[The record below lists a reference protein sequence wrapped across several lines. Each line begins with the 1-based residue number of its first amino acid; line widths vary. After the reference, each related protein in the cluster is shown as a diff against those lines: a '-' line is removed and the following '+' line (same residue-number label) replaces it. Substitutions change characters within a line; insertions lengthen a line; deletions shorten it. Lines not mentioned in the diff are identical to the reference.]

1 MRKFIYL
8 FAIAAVML
16 GMASCGDGN
25 NPDQPEQL
33 TPGALKGKFT
43 VAPGKQVRF
52 SQGNLQYHQDKA
64 AADND
69 YFAFAEHQYTIIGK
83 EGNEGID
90 KVPCTIDLFGWGTG
104 NSPRETSTDDADY
117 AEFHEWGNNR
127 IRNGGNEANLWR
139 TLTQDEWVYLFHERT
154 NAEKL
159 FGLGSVNGVNGTIL
173 LPDNWTLPAGVTFTP
188 STEKGLEWKGDHYND
203 ENIEIATFSHNTY
216 SATEWDDVM
225 ERAGAVFLPAAGFR
239 YNTDAIGCSSLGYY
253 WSDTPYDEN
262 YAYYLVFDVD
272 KLQPQE
278 FSFRYRGQSVRLVQD
293 IN

>member
-1 MRKFIYL
+1 MRKFFYL

-33 TPGALKGKFT
+33 TPGALKGKFS

-64 AADND
+64 AANND
-69 YFAFAEHQYTIIGK
+69 HFAFAEHQYTIIGK

-104 NSPRETSTDDADY
+104 NSPRKTSTDDADY
-117 AEFHEWGNNR
+117 AEFHEWGDNP

-139 TLTQDEWVYLFHERT
+139 TLTKDEWVYLFYDRA
-154 NAEKL
+154 NADTL

-173 LPDNWTLPAGVTFTP
+173 LPDNWVLPAGASFTA
-188 STEKGLEWKGDHYND
+188 STTQGLEDQGSDYHN
-203 ENIEIATFSHNTY
+203 NNGNNFSHNTY
-216 SATEWDDVM
+216 SAKQWATM
-225 ERAGAVFLPAAGFR
+225 ESAGAVFLPAAGDR
-239 YNTDAIGCSSLGYY
+239 IGTDVLKVGSDGRY
-253 WSDTPYDEN
+253 WSASLSGTSI
-262 YAYYLVFDVD
+262 AYYLYFGLYD
-272 KLQPQE
+272 LGPQYGY
-278 FSFRYRGQSVRLVQD
+278 YRDNGQSVRLVQD

>member
-1 MRKFIYL
+1 MRNFFYL

-139 TLTQDEWVYLFHERT
+139 TLTKDEWVYLFYDRA
-154 NAEKL
+154 NAATL
-159 FGLGSVNGVNGTIL
+159 FGLGSVNGVNGSIL
-173 LPDNWTLPAGVTFTP
+173 LPDNWVLPAGASFTA
-188 STEKGLEWKGDHYND
+188 STTQGLEDQGSDYHN
-203 ENIEIATFSHNTY
+203 NNGNNFSHNTY
-216 SATEWDDVM
+216 SAKQWATM
-225 ERAGAVFLPAAGFR
+225 ESAGAVFLPAAGDR
-239 YNTDAIGCSSLGYY
+239 IGTDVLNVGSDGRY
-253 WSDTPYDEN
+253 WSASPSGTSI
-262 YAYYLVFDVD
+262 AYYLYFGLYD
-272 KLQPQE
+272 LGPQYGY
-278 FSFRYRGQSVRLVQD
+278 YRDNGQSVRLVHD